1 MTEFIIFLLIIFGVS
16 NLFFFTLFRNKNQK
30 RNRLILYTITSGLSI
45 ILGIH
50 LIFSDFSAF
59 TAVHFIKNILSVVF
73 LSLVITGY
81 FFLLSAVNS
90 LIEKILIVQGYFTY
104 TVIFAVFLIISS
116 VMYYFAVMFLMA
128 VLTLDYF

>member
-1 MTEFIIFLLIIFGVS
+1 MTEFIIFLLVIFGVS
-16 NLFFFTLFRNKNQK
+16 NLFFFTLFRKRNQK

-45 ILGIH
+45 ILGMY
-50 LIFSDFSAF
+50 LVFSDFSAF

-73 LSLVITGY
+73 LNLVITGY

-116 VMYYFAVMFLMA
+116 VMYYFAIMFLMA

>member
-1 MTEFIIFLLIIFGVS
+1 MPEFIIFLLVIFGVS
-16 NLFFFTLFRNKNQK
+16 NLFFFTLFRKRNQK

-45 ILGIH
+45 ILGIY
-50 LIFSDFSAF
+50 LVFSDFSAF

-73 LSLVITGY
+73 LNLVITGY

-104 TVIFAVFLIISS
+104 TVIFSVFFIISS

>member
-1 MTEFIIFLLIIFGVS
+1 MTEFIIFLLVIFGVS
-16 NLFFFTLFRNKNQK
+16 NLFFFTLFRKRNQK

-45 ILGIH
+45 TLGMY

-73 LSLVITGY
+73 LNLVITGY

-104 TVIFAVFLIISS
+104 TVIFSVFFIISS

>member
-1 MTEFIIFLLIIFGVS
+1 MPEFIIFLLVIFGVS
-16 NLFFFTLFRNKNQK
+16 NLFFFTLFRKRNQK

-45 ILGIH
+45 ILGMY
-50 LIFSDFSAF
+50 LVFSDFPAF

-73 LSLVITGY
+73 LNLVITGY

-104 TVIFAVFLIISS
+104 TVIFSVFFIISS

>member
-1 MTEFIIFLLIIFGVS
+1 MTEFIIFLLVIFGVS
-16 NLFFFTLFRNKNQK
+16 NLFFFTLFRKRNQK
-30 RNRLILYTITSGLSI
+30 RNRLTLYTITSGLSI
-45 ILGIH
+45 ILGIY

-73 LSLVITGY
+73 LNLVITGY

-116 VMYYFAVMFLMA
+116 VMYYFAVMFFMA

>member
-1 MTEFIIFLLIIFGVS
+1 MTEFINFLLIIFGIS

-45 ILGIH
+45 ILGIC

-73 LSLVITGY
+73 LNLVITGY

>member
-1 MTEFIIFLLIIFGVS
+1 MTEFIIFLLVIFGVS
-16 NLFFFTLFRNKNQK
+16 NLFFFTLFRSRNQK

-45 ILGIH
+45 ILGMY
-50 LIFSDFSAF
+50 LVFSDFSAF

-73 LSLVITGY
+73 LNLVITGY

-104 TVIFAVFLIISS
+104 TVIFSVFFIISS

>member
-1 MTEFIIFLLIIFGVS
+1 MTEFIIFLLVIFGVS
-16 NLFFFTLFRNKNQK
+16 NLFFFTLFRKRNQK

-45 ILGIH
+45 ILGIY

-73 LSLVITGY
+73 LNLVITGY

-116 VMYYFAVMFLMA
+116 VMYYFAIMFLMA

>member
-1 MTEFIIFLLIIFGVS
+1 MTEFIIFLLVIFGVS
-16 NLFFFTLFRNKNQK
+16 NLFFFTLFRNRNQK

-45 ILGIH
+45 ILGIY
-50 LIFSDFSAF
+50 LVFSDFSAF

-73 LSLVITGY
+73 LNLVITGY

-104 TVIFAVFLIISS
+104 TVIFSVFFIISS

>member
-45 ILGIH
+45 ILGIY

-73 LSLVITGY
+73 LNLVITGY